1 MSDVAAS
8 ARAYARFWE
17 ELTPAT
23 AARFL
28 EVAHPEVRF
37 RDPFNDI
44 QGADR
49 VVALLEHMF
58 EQLGDVAF
66 SVEDEA
72 LCGRKAFL
80 RWSFH
85 CRLKHW
91 PRTRPFVIE
100 GVSEVVFDEAGLALL
115 HVDHWDAA
123 GQVYER
129 VPLLGGALRLV
140 RRRLAFQG

>member
-1 MSDVAAS
+1 MSDPAAVV
-8 ARAYARFWE
+8 RAYARFWE
-17 ELTPAT
+17 ELTPET

-28 EVAHPEVRF
+28 EVAHPEIRF

-44 QGADR
+44 RGADR

-58 EQLGDVAF
+58 EQLDDIAF
-66 SVEDEA
+66 CVEDEA

-85 CRLKHW
+85 CRLKRA
-91 PRTRPFVIE
+91 PRMQPFVIE
-100 GVSEVVFDEAGLALL
+100 GVSEVLFDEAGLALL

-123 GQVYER
+123 SQVLER
-129 VPLLGGALRLV
+129 VPLLGGAVRLV